1 MLNRRNLLVTSAAAA
16 GLAACASTPPG
27 ATSAEAGAPTAAAG
41 GARTGEA
48 ARFHAMMDEWM
59 QRNLRRSPEL
69 VTSLGL
75 DKGEW
80 AASKGQLGDVSL
92 AQVERDEAETLRR
105 LSEIRAIDRD
115 ALNGLDR
122 VHYDT
127 LRYGQEQSAQAV
139 QRFDL
144 KAGGLVSPYGLSQL
158 TGAYQSIPD
167 FLDTAH
173 TIETAAD
180 AEAYL
185 SRLDAF
191 ARVLDQEIETN
202 RHDVG
207 MGVIAPDFAIDKALG
222 QMRAL
227 RNNAAA
233 ASPLVQSVVRR
244 TREKKIA
251 GDWEARASAIY
262 TGRIQPAFDR
272 QLALLTQMR
281 TRATHDAGV
290 WKIRDGEAFYA
301 MSVRQATTTDMT
313 PDQIH
318 QTGLELVASLTA
330 KTDTLMR
337 AQGLTQGTV
346 GERFKAM
353 YADPQFRYPNTDEAK
368 QKLLTDLNAQVEAIR
383 GKLPRYFGQLP
394 KTPLEIRRV
403 PPFIEAGAPGGYY
416 NTGSLDGTRPG
427 VYWIN
432 LRDTAETPDLDP
444 ADAHLPRGS
453 SGPSPAAHPA
463 AGVRGADADE
473 GGGLQRLRR
482 RLGALLRRARRRDGH
497 VRERPLGRDRHAAR
511 RPVPGCA
518 PGGGQRHARQALEPR
533 AGGEILR
540 RRHRRPGSLGHHR
553 DRALRRL
560 AGPGD
565 QLHGGQDQD
574 HGAARPGAPGAGF
587 AVRHPQVPRHRASER
602 LHAARRAGAGSERLG
617 HDAEGLSAAMRR
629 ES

>member
-105 LSEIRAIDRD
+105 LSEIRAIDRN

-432 LRDTAETPDLDP
+432 LRDTAETPTWTLPTLTYHEGLPGHHLQLTLQQESEVPMLMKVVGFNAYAEGWALYSEELAVEMGMYENDRWGEIGMLH
-444 ADAHLPRGS
+444 DALFRAARLVVD
-453 SGPSPAAHPA
+453 SGMHSK
-463 AGVRGADADE
+463 RWS
-473 GGGLQRLRR
+473 
-482 RLGALLRRARRRDGH
+482 
-497 VRERPLGRDRHAAR
+497 RERAVKYFADT
-511 RPVPGCA
+511 
-518 PGGGQRHARQALEPR
+518 
-533 AGGEILR
+533 I
-540 RRHRRPGSLGHHR
+540 
-553 DRALRRL
+553 
-560 AGPGD
+560 GD
-565 QLHGGQDQD
+565 QE
-574 HGAARPGAPGAGF
+574 
-587 AVRHPQVPRHRASER
+587 S
-602 LHAARRAGAGSERLG
+602 
-617 HDAEGLSAAMRR
+617 SAATEIERYAVWPGQATSYMVGKVKIMELR
-629 ES
+629 EQARAQLGSRFDVRKFHDTLLLNGSMPLSVLEGVVNEWVRTQRA